1 MDSADETMGV
11 ATSGQGKT
19 AQGARI
25 LAETSLD
32 AFDGR
37 SAQMLDTPGLLE
49 LLGGVPSGFVAGV
62 RSDCERMSLLRGVN
76 GLSGCLGVVISADVL
91 SGNRTVFHSLIGFTD
106 PDLAKTAMGKAAE
119 VLENQSPSHGFE
131 NPGMRQEDHNLRVRV
146 ISELPKFPYVFE
158 LFSSGR

>member
-49 LLGGVPSGFVAGV
+49 LLGDVPSGFVAGV
-62 RSDCERMSLLRGVN
+62 LSDCERMPMLRGVD
-76 GLSGCLGVVISADVL
+76 GLSDCLGVVISADVL
-91 SGNRTVFHSLIGFTD
+91 PGNRTVFNSLIGFTD
-106 PDLAKTAMGKAAE
+106 PDLAKAAMGKAAE
-119 VLENQSPSHGFE
+119 VLENQNRSHGFE
-131 NPGMRQEDHNLRVRV
+131 DLGMRQENHNLRVKV